1 MTAEELELT
10 GEEYVA
16 KYPVGT
22 RILWNNRTRSD
33 NWLPGVVV
41 ESQGKH
47 PTWDPSVWFL
57 LDRDNEPVVNIG
69 YAARLVGYKYQH
81 LIKLEGR

>member
-1 MTAEELELT
+1 MTGELELT
-10 GEEYVA
+10 KEEYVA

-22 RILWNNRTRSD
+22 RILWSWNET
-33 NWLPGVVV
+33 WLPGVAVKPQ
-41 ESQGKH
+41 SKH
-47 PTWDPSVWFL
+47 PKWDPSVWFL
-57 LDRDNEPVVNIG
+57 LDGDEGPIG